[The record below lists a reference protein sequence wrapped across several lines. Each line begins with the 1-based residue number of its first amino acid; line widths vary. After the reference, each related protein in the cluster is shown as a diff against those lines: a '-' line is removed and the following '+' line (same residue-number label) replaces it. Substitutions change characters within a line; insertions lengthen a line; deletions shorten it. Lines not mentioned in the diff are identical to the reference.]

1 MKALKKPVT
10 VKSLVLDLL
19 KPNGG
24 TIQFEA
30 PDKFSTGT
38 VYCKDSHF
46 KWRLRKDENGKI
58 FLHLDGENCGIVKSK
73 KDVLDKLLEYSA
85 IQRTKNTKDKTYIVL
100 VWSIIPEATEI
111 YLIPKKLPITKT
123 VIASSGQYIN
133 DYALPEDAP
142 VYTLSDWITENQ
154 AYKSE
159 SCHISGHEISD
170 VVVAGFYN
178 M

>member
-1 MKALKKPVT
+1 MKALKPVT
-10 VKSLVLDLL
+10 VKSLVSDLL
-19 KPNGG
+19 KQKG

-38 VYCKDSHF
+38 VYCKNTNF
-46 KWRLRKDENGKI
+46 KWRLRKSENGKI

-85 IQRTKNTKDKTYIVL
+85 IQKTKNTKDKTYIVL
-100 VWSIIPEATEI
+100 VWSIVPDATEL
-111 YLIPKKLPITKT
+111 YLIPKKLPIAKT
-123 VIASSGQYIN
+123 VIKSSGQYIN
-133 DYALPEDAP
+133 SFGLPDDAP
-142 VYTLSDWITENQ
+142 VYKLKDWITENQ

-170 VVVAGFYN
+170 VVLAGFYTYP
-178 M
+178 